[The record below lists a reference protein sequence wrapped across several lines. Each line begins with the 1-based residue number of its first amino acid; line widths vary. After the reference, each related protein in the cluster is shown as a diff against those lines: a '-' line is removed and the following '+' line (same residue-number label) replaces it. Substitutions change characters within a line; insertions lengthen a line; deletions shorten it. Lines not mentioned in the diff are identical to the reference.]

1 MRELL
6 TIGRS
11 AAVRYC
17 LGAKPVGGSF
27 MSRTGMRIWAS
38 SLAAAVLLPV
48 SGALADVPAIKVSAS
63 NKVAACATPGRLMAF
78 VKSRNPQLD
87 PRFDKIAVEYMR
99 HGESLGLRW
108 DYTFYQMLL
117 ETGHLS
123 FRGARGRRGDVSP
136 RQNNFAGLGATG
148 NGAPGESFPD
158 VSTGVLAH
166 LQHVLVYAGET
177 VDDPVADRTRKVQEW
192 GILKSMQKR
201 AGGVVTFRHLA
212 TKWAPGADYVSNIS
226 SLASRF
232 HESFCNSPDPN
243 PEWVAEARGETLTSK
258 IAEVSPAK
266 ERISGAELAKRA
278 IAEAK
283 ASGDDRRAGLGATGL
298 TSGVAAMT
306 GAGKG
311 GGAAGTS
318 PSYSILNAPP
328 VDPPAATAPSASVD
342 SGQARS
348 NIVPR
353 GEKSGSLASAAGVL
367 GTFAPRSPGAKSEP
381 GPSDA
386 AGPSGSRK
394 SGGKCRVWTA
404 SYGGNKALIIRV
416 NTDKGSDLTVLDVND
431 GAERREAEAYIAAYA
446 KGGQIEAEFASHAQA
461 LDKAFE
467 LCPEG

>member
-38 SLAAAVLLPV
+38 SLAAAMLLPV
-48 SGALADVPAIKVSAS
+48 SGALADVPAIKISAS

-87 PRFDKIAVEYMR
+87 PRFHKIAVEYMR

-123 FRGARGRRGDVSP
+123 FRGERGRRGDVSP

-148 NGAPGESFPD
+148 NGASGESFPD

-232 HESFCNSPDPN
+232 HETFCNIPDPN
-243 PEWVAEARGETLTSK
+243 PDWVAEARGVTPAAK
-258 IAEVSPAK
+258 VAEAAPAK
-266 ERISGAELAKRA
+266 ERVSGAELAKRA

-283 ASGDDRRAGLGATGL
+283 ASGDDRRVGLGATGL

-306 GAGKG
+306 GAGKA
-311 GGAAGTS
+311 AAGPS
-318 PSYSILNAPP
+318 PSYSILNAP
-328 VDPPAATAPSASVD
+328 VGDSAAESTPAEPVD
-342 SGQARS
+342 SGQVRS
-348 NIVPR
+348 NTVPR
-353 GEKSGSLASAAGVL
+353 GEKSRSVATASAAGIL
-367 GTFAPRSPGAKSEP
+367 GTLPPRSPSAKTEP
-381 GPSDA
+381 GSSDA
-386 AGPSGSRK
+386 AGPSGSKK

-431 GAERREAEAYIAAYA
+431 GAEKREAEAYIAAYA